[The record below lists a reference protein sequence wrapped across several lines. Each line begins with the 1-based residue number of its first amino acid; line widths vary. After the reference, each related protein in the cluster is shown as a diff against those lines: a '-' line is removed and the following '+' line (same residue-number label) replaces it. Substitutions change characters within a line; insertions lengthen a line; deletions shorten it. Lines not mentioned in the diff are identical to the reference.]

1 MGSYNFDTPMQDTRR
16 ILRDFKATQGVEAGS
31 SDSKALRGKSESL
44 ASPGEAG
51 REAGG
56 QRPRGRSVSG
66 AAAGP
71 TQPHEA
77 ASRKRERSGSSMDT
91 ESGSSPRMEKKRKL
105 IQ

>member
-1 MGSYNFDTPMQDTRR
+1 MQDTRR

-66 AAAGP
+66 AAAAAP
-71 TQPHEA
+71 TQPHDTT
-77 ASRKRERSGSSMDT
+77 SRKRERSGSNMDT

-105 IQ
+105 I

>member
-1 MGSYNFDTPMQDTRR
+1 MQDTRR

-66 AAAGP
+66 AAAAAP
-71 TQPHEA
+71 TQPHETQT
-77 ASRKRERSGSSMDT
+77 SRKRERSGSNMDT

-105 IQ
+105 I